1 MTEPTPHDIPA
12 PPRRTW
18 PQRLAVVAV
27 VMASIASFAAAG
39 VIWFAQQQL
48 EDRNLTAIDSGE
60 TAAAADARKPARVMP
75 IWVVAKN

>member
-12 PPRRTW
+12 PLRRTW

-60 TAAAADARKPARVMP
+60 SAAAAGGFGPLEVTTLE
-75 IWVVAKN
+75 V